1 MTSAPYYKTPSG
13 ILLRE
18 AGYYPVTVL
27 RLSDPGTGPSG
38 LKYFVVHLRIDE
50 PGFADLDVRDSL
62 VYGPMTRKTRNGADV
77 RFRARDFAFVFDAAV
92 GSAIHVCATR
102 QERELLVS
110 DFEPVVGKRGFAVL
124 VNDCFD
130 SKCRIAVTS
139 YVTQVAYN
147 VVTRSELL
155 RRWPAKYVDDALRED
170 SMFGTK
176 ERT

>member
-13 ILLRE
+13 VLLRE

-27 RLSDPGTGPSG
+27 RLSDRGPGRSG
-38 LKYFVVHLRIDE
+38 LKYFAVHLRIDE
-50 PGFADLDVRDSL
+50 PGFEDLDVRDAL
-62 VYGPMTRKTRNGADV
+62 VYGPMTRKTRNGADI

-110 DFEPVVGKRGFAVL
+110 DFAPVVEKRGFAVL

-130 SKCRIAVTS
+130 SKCRIAVAS

-147 VVTRSELL
+147 EQVRSGRL
-155 RRWPAKYVDDALRED
+155 RWPAKYVDDALR
-170 SMFGTK
+170 FG
-176 ERT
+176 